1 MRGSRFSGRSQ
12 AQRSRGTRRGQAFH
26 PEARAL
32 RSAAGSLDF
41 SRVCAIRSGRRSAH
55 SGFSTTYRR
64 SVGLERPLIWLL
76 KIGGGVV
83 EMSSY
88 PFKTNSG

>member
-1 MRGSRFSGRSQ
+1 MAISLERP
-12 AQRSRGTRRGQAFH
+12 RRRISLVCEI
-26 PEARAL
+26 PEEFLHERIPVHL
-32 RSAAGSLDF
+32 
-41 SRVCAIRSGRRSAH
+41 CAISTRHSY

-76 KIGGGVV
+76 KIGGGLV